1 MSYILLPWC
10 HCSNLMQVRAW
21 AGPSNAFW
29 PNTTLNATVRSMI
42 LAICD
47 GFLICTTRVHKLICH
62 LNISSPTLV
71 VFLWAYVDSDPFADH
86 WLWPLSIMHP
96 GTYAKCTSL
105 SNLCSS
111 IIVCPSHDYHS
122 RSPLK
127 HVLGG
132 MDHQHH
138 ALNSIE
144 ERSSTLPSIP
154 AHGHWISYWP
164 LWTWWKTWMTS
175 NPLPSSSRI

>member
-29 PNTTLNATVRSMI
+29 PNTALNATVRSMI

-47 GFLICTTRVHKLICH
+47 GFLIICTSRVHKLISH
-62 LNISSPTLV
+62 LNISSPTLS
-71 VFLWAYVDSDPFADH
+71 FCGHMGIPIPLQTIDYG
-86 WLWPLSIMHP
+86 PLSIMHP

-105 SNLCSS
+105 STLCSS

-144 ERSSTLPSIP
+144 ERSSNLPSIP